1 MNIYQVRIQ
10 VNKMDNEKY
19 GEDIVESD
27 AYKLLLDRSGSL
39 KSNVFKAFPTDKVIT
54 PSKDDYDKGMMTRY
68 FVAKSNDMHSQIFE
82 VDASGYKQFQK
93 NPFYVV
99 AQMRWKI
106 TGPVRSVYD
115 RGILK
120 NRGVTDFNMVS
131 YEQIQLTM
139 PKIDTKISSLLQFYK
154 SD

>member
-1 MNIYQVRIQ
+1 
-10 VNKMDNEKY
+10 
-19 GEDIVESD
+19 
-27 AYKLLLDRSGSL
+27 
-39 KSNVFKAFPTDKVIT
+39 
-54 PSKDDYDKGMMTRY
+54 
-68 FVAKSNDMHSQIFE
+68 
-82 VDASGYKQFQK
+82 
-93 NPFYVV
+93 
-99 AQMRWKI
+99 MRWKI